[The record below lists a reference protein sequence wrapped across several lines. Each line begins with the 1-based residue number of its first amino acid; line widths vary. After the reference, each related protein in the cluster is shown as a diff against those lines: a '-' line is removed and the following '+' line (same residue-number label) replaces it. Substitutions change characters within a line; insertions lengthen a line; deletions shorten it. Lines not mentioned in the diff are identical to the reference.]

1 MLHANHPLIMAILN
15 VTPDSFSDG
24 GLFYCSEKLNVAR
37 AIDEAALMLAEG
49 ADLIDIGGESTRP
62 GAAPVSAD
70 EELARVIPVIEAL
83 QQRFDVPLSV
93 DTSQPAV
100 MTAAVHAG
108 ASLINDVRALTRDG
122 ALAAVKQLVLTHG
135 VAVCL
140 MHMRGEPDT
149 MNERAIYQDVL
160 REVTEELGAR
170 VTEVVA
176 AGIPRAHLL
185 LDPGFGFAKNTAQ
198 NLLLLKN
205 LEALNELGLP
215 LLVGLSRKR
224 MIGDVIGRP
233 VSERQVGSVVAAVM
247 AMARGARIVRV
258 HDVAATRDGVR
269 LFMALQ
275 SV

>member
-1 MLHANHPLIMAILN
+1 MEHPLIMAILN

-24 GLFYCSEKLNVAR
+24 GLFYCSEKSNVAR

-83 QQRFDVPLSV
+83 QRRFDVPLSV

-122 ALAAVKQLVLTHG
+122 ALAAAKQLVLTHG

-170 VTEVVA
+170 VTEAVA

-185 LDPGFGFAKNTAQ
+185 LDPGFGFAKSTAQ
-198 NLLLLKN
+198 NVLLLKN
-205 LEALNELGLP
+205 LAALNELGLP

-247 AMARGARIVRV
+247 AIARGARIVRV